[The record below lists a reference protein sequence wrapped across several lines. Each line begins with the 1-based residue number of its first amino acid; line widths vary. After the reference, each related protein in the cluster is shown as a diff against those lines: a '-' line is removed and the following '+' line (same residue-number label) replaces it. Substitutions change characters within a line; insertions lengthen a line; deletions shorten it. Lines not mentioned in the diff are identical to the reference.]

1 MKKQSIIQ
9 VFWVLLVSLL
19 LVSLLLMFTS
29 CGNPL
34 GEREYLEDIY
44 IDIPDTDCRLLIKEW
59 NYLLGS
65 GEEVYFVSP
74 SEKEPRLLGKL
85 TGGDD
90 GYCPFN
96 DGKYKVEFSDGSV
109 RIFWCFNGSDTC
121 YCRSERFVLP
131 EIPD

>member
-9 VFWVLLVSLL
+9 VFWILLMSLL
-19 LVSLLLMFTS
+19 LVSMLLMFTS

-59 NYLLGS
+59 RYLLGS
-65 GEEVYFVSP
+65 GEDVYFVSP

-96 DGKYKVEFSDGSV
+96 DGKYNVSFAGDRVTFSWS
-109 RIFWCFNGSDTC
+109 FNGSDT
-121 YCRSERFVLP
+121 YSKTESFTLP
-131 EIPD
+131 NNSDD

>member
-1 MKKQSIIQ
+1 MKKQNVTQ
-9 VFWVLLVSLL
+9 VLLVLLMSLL
-19 LVSLLLMFTS
+19 LVLTS

-44 IDIPDTDCRLLIKEW
+44 VDIPDTECQLLIKEW
-59 NYLLGS
+59 RYLLGS

-74 SEKEPRLLGKL
+74 SEKEPRLLGTL

-96 DGKYKVEFSDGSV
+96 NGKYEIEFSDGSV
-109 RIFWCFNGSDTC
+109 RFSWSFDGSDT
-121 YCRSERFVLP
+121 YSRSERFDLP